1 MVKKN
6 ITRWLFCGLV
16 FCGTIDATF
25 ANDNVEVEKVN
36 LTAEDAEAKW
46 NPVQFLFWNDCQKKD
61 VIGLRLLAMHKAQR
75 VYGLDILSFVPSE
88 EAYGIQCS
96 IVSHISETGKGIQ
109 VALGNNY
116 TNYSGLQAAAVNM
129 TVDNSKL
136 SRASG
141 LQVAIINFANFLD
154 GVQVGLWNSANW
166 GGAQIGLINS
176 ADAAKV
182 QIGLLNINKNSSL
195 FPVLPLI
202 NVSNG
207 EEQNQTKASWF

>member
-1 MVKKN
+1 MLKKN
-6 ITRWLFCGLV
+6 IIKLLFCGLV
-16 FCGTIDATF
+16 CCAGVDKIF
-25 ANDNVEVEKVN
+25 ANDTIEMEKIN
-36 LTAEDAEAKW
+36 LTAEDADAKW
-46 NPVQFLFWNDCQKKD
+46 NPVQFLFWTDCQNKD
-61 VIGLRLLAMHKAQR
+61 VIGFRLLAMHKAKR
-75 VYGLDILSFVPSE
+75 VYGLDILSFVPAE

-109 VALGNNY
+109 VSLGNNY

-141 LQVAIINFANFLD
+141 LQAAIINVANFLD
-154 GVQVGLWNSANW
+154 GIQVGLWNSADW

-176 ADAAKV
+176 ADAAKL
-182 QIGLLNINKNSSL
+182 QIGLLNVNKNSSL
-195 FPVLPLI
+195 FPVLPVI

-207 EEQNQTKASWF
+207 EEENQTKPSWF